1 MLRKTYQ
8 LMQKTRGLME
18 DAGEQ
23 MFRMGGYVPRGGVAR
38 KPASYGVPVSFLVSP
53 PFLWAVG
60 DVKRGADLAR
70 FAVQS
75 QHDFLQN
82 LFSPSG
88 SRDLDPTFHSF
99 QWMRDLMAD
108 GGDTAR
114 RGAAKLTALWMRGND
129 VLPPDV
135 MDPTVSYQRIRH
147 IAAGYEFYQSALSS
161 DEQSVIVSGT
171 MNHLYPL
178 KRALQ
183 SGGAPI
189 DLLHIAASILT
200 IGIVTGMPAYD
211 MNAVLKQMDQIVGR
225 VVLVDG
231 GPITRRPSD
240 LPDLLKMFVELRHV
254 FEAASIPVPSFIAHA
269 IDKMAPALRAL
280 RLGDGGMAVFHGG
293 SVSTPMMIDEIL
305 HYAGGS
311 VGMPATLPYTGFER
325 LAAGPSMIV
334 VDAGR
339 AVMRSGQH
347 ASTTAF
353 EWSAAAVRVVVN
365 CGKHAT
371 DPLWGDLLAATSA
384 HSTVTMGHQD
394 NVPVTGLADV
404 DILRDDRNGSMVEVI
419 HNGYQTRNGFI
430 HARKISLSRDGLLLG
445 GEDRMET
452 SVPPLEPLDY
462 TIRFHLHPDVSSV
475 LVHSG
480 PREKSMVSLT
490 LPDGAVWE
498 FRQDGDQIALEDSV
512 YLGDTGK
519 PAKSRQIVISGQIT
533 QASKKVQWRFEAV

>member
-8 LMQKTRGLME
+8 LMQKTRVIME

-23 MFRMGGYVPRGGVAR
+23 MFRMGGYIPRGAATR
-38 KPASYGVPVSFLVSP
+38 KPTTYGVPVSFLISP
-53 PFLWAVG
+53 AFLCTLG
-60 DVKRGADLAR
+60 DAKRGADLAR

-88 SRDLDPTFHSF
+88 SRDLDPTFHTF

-108 GGDTAR
+108 GSDTAR
-114 RGAAKLTALWMRGND
+114 RAAGKLTALWMRGND
-129 VLPPDV
+129 VLSSDV
-135 MDPTVSYQRIRH
+135 MAPAVSYQRIRH
-147 IAAGYEFYQSALSS
+147 IIAGYEFYQSSLSP
-161 DEQSVIVSGT
+161 DEQSIIVSGT

-178 KRALQ
+178 KRILQ
-183 SGGAPI
+183 SSNDSI
-189 DLLHIAASILT
+189 DLLHIAASILM
-200 IGIVTGMPAYD
+200 IGMITGMPAYD
-211 MNAVLKQMDQIVGR
+211 INTVLKQMDQAVQR

-240 LPDLLKMFVELRHV
+240 LPDLLKIFVELRHV
-254 FEAASIPVPSFIAHA
+254 FETAAIPVPSFIAHA
-269 IDKMAPALRAL
+269 IDKMAPALRAM

-293 SVSTPMMIDEIL
+293 SVSNPMMIDDVL
-305 HYAGGS
+305 RQVGGS
-311 VGMPATLPYTGFER
+311 SGMPVTLPYTGFER
-325 LAAGPSMIV
+325 LAAGPSIV
-334 VDAGR
+334 VMDAGR
-339 AVMRSGQH
+339 AVMAAGHH

-353 EWSAAAVRVVVN
+353 EWSAADVRVVVN

-404 DILRDDRNGSMVEVI
+404 DILRDDRNGSVIEVI

-430 HARKISLSRDGLLLG
+430 HARKISLSRDGLLLS
-445 GEDRMET
+445 GEDKMDT
-452 SVPPLEPLDY
+452 SVPPLESLDY
-462 TIRFHLHPDVSSV
+462 TIRFHLHPNVSPV
-475 LVHSG
+475 LVHGG
-480 PREKSMVSLT
+480 PRDKPTISLT
-490 LPDGAVWE
+490 LADGAVWQ
-498 FRQDGDQIALEDSV
+498 FRQDGDAITLEDSV

-519 PAKSRQIVISGQIT
+519 PVKSRQIVISGQIT